1 MPVMIIEQKTNV
13 KIIKIFF
20 FLNVKGLNPSPPGGW
35 GGVSESF
42 VLKAF
47 YSTFHM
53 YLSPMV
59 CVSFLCVGS
68 ENKQLQLGMLV
79 FSQFLEPDLIKTHFL
94 SYTHS
99 H

>member
-13 KIIKIFF
+13 KIIKNNKNK
-20 FLNVKGLNPSPPGGW
+20 NVKGLNPSPPGGW

-53 YLSPMV
+53 YLSPM
-59 CVSFLCVGS
+59 
-68 ENKQLQLGMLV
+68 
-79 FSQFLEPDLIKTHFL
+79 L
-94 SYTHS
+94 SLRH
-99 H
+99 

>member
-13 KIIKIFF
+13 KIRKIFQK
-20 FLNVKGLNPSPPGGW
+20 NVKGLNPSPPGGG

-59 CVSFLCVGS
+59 LYRYPIDPIVPGGLVGS
-68 ENKQLQLGMLV
+68 GLRKR
-79 FSQFLEPDLIKTHFL
+79 
-94 SYTHS
+94 
-99 H
+99 